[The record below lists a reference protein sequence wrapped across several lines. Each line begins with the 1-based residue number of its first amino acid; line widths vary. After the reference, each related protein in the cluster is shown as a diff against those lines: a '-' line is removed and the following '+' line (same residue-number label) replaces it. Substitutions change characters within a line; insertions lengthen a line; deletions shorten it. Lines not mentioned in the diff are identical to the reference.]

1 MAYGKVKG
9 ALKILVRQPEG
20 KVLLGSPAW
29 SCENHL
35 NVRHN
40 ETVGRCG
47 TGCMGPRS
55 ESGGVGWVGR
65 REQDHFLTD

>member
-1 MAYGKVKG
+1 MKV
-9 ALKILVRQPEG
+9 AWKILSRQPEG
-20 KVLLGSPAW
+20 KVPLGSPAW

-47 TGCMGPRS
+47 TGCIWLRA
-55 ESGGVGWVGR
+55 ESRGEGWVSR

>member
-1 MAYGKVKG
+1 VKD
-9 ALKILVRQPEG
+9 AWENLVRQPEG
-20 KVLLGSPAW
+20 KVPLGSLAW

-47 TGCMGPRS
+47 TGFIWLRS
-55 ESGGVGWVGR
+55 ESVVEGWVGR
-65 REQDHFLTD
+65 REQGHFLAN